1 VNILPYKLSSVFLVF
16 LRISMDML
24 TPFQKISGLQGF
36 SFIIIWQDIQF
47 HINGF
52 APFTNMNKFFS
63 SNSLQIKSVAIY
75 LVQILV
81 LAVIYHLAVRVGLMM
96 AYVQANT
103 SPVWPPTG
111 IGLAALLIFGFRLWP
126 GISLGVLIGSL
137 LTGAPFSL
145 ALGITIGNTLEAL
158 VAVYLFKKYVGLHNA
173 IDRIQDVVGLVLVSL
188 ACTTI
193 GASIGTVTLMLTGNG
208 AWQSFWAIWVTWW
221 IGDLL
226 GALVVAP
233 VLLTWIP
240 LRYTRINLRTYLE
253 AGILLLVLA
262 GVTWFVFSSLP
273 LSGVFHQAMIY
284 VIFPFVI
291 WAALRFGQR
300 GATIAIFLVSG
311 IAIWGTSQGLG
322 PFSLETKNNGLVL
335 LQTFTAVVALTGL
348 ILAAATIERRKTA
361 DALQH
366 RVEDLATLN
375 DSSKTFLDSFEI
387 TSIFNIICRMAV
399 TRLGLDAAWI
409 ETGEDANST
418 PATVYGIPAN
428 SIISLKAVWQDFDT
442 QEDSLDPVLKTLS
455 DISDSP
461 RGEKNPYQSYAVF
474 PLVFSNR
481 LIGTLRL
488 VSKREDYFKKDNQV
502 LMQSYANLAAV
513 AIQNS
518 LLLDEIRRNNRQLH
532 GLSQRL
538 MKVQEEERLN
548 LSRELHDESGQL
560 LTALTVQLGLLDRNV
575 DQPDSLR
582 RRIDE
587 IKNTTNT
594 IQENLHKLAVNLRPA
609 SLDHLGL
616 VTTLRQYIAEFNRQ
630 YDIPVDFETV
640 GMEGRRLGIDLETAL
655 FRIIQESLTNV
666 ILHSHA
672 TRVDVLL
679 NLHNQHVVT
688 IIEDDGIGFLDN
700 SPGLEEHLGLFGM
713 RERIEMLGGTF
724 TIESSPGK
732 GTTVRAEVP
741 SDD

>member
-1 VNILPYKLSSVFLVF
+1 MTKTYQSQ
-16 LRISMDML
+16 R
-24 TPFQKISGLQGF
+24 
-36 SFIIIWQDIQF
+36 
-47 HINGF
+47 
-52 APFTNMNKFFS
+52 A
-63 SNSLQIKSVAIY
+63 QIKSIAIY
-75 LVQILV
+75 LAKILI
-81 LAVIYHLAVRVGLMM
+81 LAVIYHLAARVGLKM

-111 IGLAALLIFGFRLWP
+111 IGLAALLIFGYQLWP
-126 GISLGVLIGSL
+126 GISLGVLVGSL

-158 VAVYLFKKYVGLHNA
+158 VAVYFLKKIVDLHNEL
-173 IDRIQDVVGLVLVSL
+173 DRIQDVIGLVLVSL
-188 ACTTI
+188 VCTTI
-193 GASIGTVTLMLTGNG
+193 GASLGTITLMITGNG
-208 AWQSFWAIWVTWW
+208 AWQNFWAIWVTWW

-240 LRYTRINLRTYLE
+240 FQRARANRRLYIET
-253 AGILLLVLA
+253 GILLFFLA
-262 GVTWFVFSSLP
+262 IVTWFVFSSLP

-322 PFSLETKNNGLVL
+322 PFSLETKNEGLVL

-348 ILAAATIERRKTA
+348 ILAAATIERWKAA
-361 DALQH
+361 DALRH

-375 DSSKTFLDSFEI
+375 DSSKTFLDNFEI
-387 TSIFNIICRMAV
+387 TSIFNTICRQAV
-399 TRLGLDAAWI
+399 TRLGLDIAWI
-409 ETGEDANST
+409 ETWEDTGPT
-418 PATVYGIPAN
+418 PASVYGIAPNA
-428 SIISLKAVWQDFDT
+428 IQALKLVWEDLDFP
-442 QEDSLDPVLKTLS
+442 QEMPHPVVKMLDDLPPSK
-455 DISDSP
+455 
-461 RGEKNPYQSYAVF
+461 EKAETPYRSYAIF
-474 PLVFSNR
+474 PLVFSNQ
-481 LIGTLRL
+481 LTGTLHL
-488 VSKREDYFKKDNQV
+488 LSKSADFFTQDNQ
-502 LMQSYANLAAV
+502 LLLQSYANLAAV

-518 LLLDEIRRNNRQLH
+518 LLFDEIRRSNRQLH

-538 MKVQEEERLN
+538 MKAQEEERLN

-560 LTALTVQLGLLDRNV
+560 LTALTVQLGLLDRSV
-575 DQPDSLR
+575 DQGDDLR
-582 RRIDE
+582 QRIDVL
-587 IKNTTNT
+587 KNTANM
-594 IQENLHKLAVNLRPA
+594 IQDNLHKLAVDLRPA

-630 YDIPVDFETV
+630 YTIPVDFETV
-640 GMEGRRLGIDLETAL
+640 GMEGIRLPIEVETAL

-666 ILHSHA
+666 VLHAKA

-679 NLHNQHVVT
+679 NLHNGHLVT
-688 IIEDDGIGFLDN
+688 IVEDDGVGFLES
-700 SPGLEEHLGLFGM
+700 SPGTEDHLGLFGM
-713 RERIEMLGGTF
+713 RERIEMLGGVF

-732 GTTVRAEVP
+732 GTTVKAEVP
-741 SDD
+741 FNG